1 MGTPSPR
8 ANRPSRP
15 STFLTARLDS
25 LIQTSSCLWFL
36 FSTSE
41 TEAEPLVWS
50 WNKLELKL
58 PLQGN
63 WERCTVSAEA
73 VAQGNARGGVAL
85 PAGLGNRKP
94 EFWEPGVRDAWLW
107 LGTTRV
113 LKRCLMD

>member
-1 MGTPSPR
+1 MGTRSPR

-15 STFLTARLDS
+15 STFLTARPDS

-50 WNKLELKL
+50 LNKLELKL
-58 PLQGN
+58 PEQGN

-73 VAQGNARGGVAL
+73 VARGTPAEEWHFPQAWETGSPSFGSLAL
-85 PAGLGNRKP
+85 ETPGCGLGQR
-94 EFWEPGVRDAWLW
+94 G
-107 LGTTRV
+107 
-113 LKRCLMD
+113 CLRGA